1 MKIYKTFLYIILIG
15 EKTFRYHF
23 RIHGR
28 VPCTVTSVEV
38 HVISVYFIL
47 EHVLYFQT
55 TCFPYACL
63 TPIHDHSWT
72 IQSIKIFIACS
83 IICSISFFREHFSGG
98 KFSIFQI
105 FGNFF
110 ERWRKYIEYQN
121 ECKIEYFRAK
131 NYIFVQLKMAILT
144 YHTEKLVRPSGPE
157 TSAYEGIGGWHQTK
171 GHSRTKPSKK
181 FFIWFQHGVTFYRFM
196 PRITANH
203 FEKVT
208 KRVTKR

>member
-1 MKIYKTFLYIILIG
+1 MKIYKIFLYIILIG

-110 ERWRKYIEYQN
+110 EQWRKYVKYQN

-131 NYIFVQLKMAILT
+131 YYIFAQLKVAILT
-144 YHTEKLVRPSGPE
+144 YHIEKLVRVQAALKLLRTRVSADDTRQQGIRGQNLLKSFSYDFNTVWLFTALCRALPLI
-157 TSAYEGIGGWHQTK
+157 TS
-171 GHSRTKPSKK
+171 
-181 FFIWFQHGVTFYRFM
+181 
-196 PRITANH
+196 
-203 FEKVT
+203 
-208 KRVTKR
+208 KR